1 MPDADLSDAAS
12 QNQARAKEVVERAIA
27 AMGGRQALLA
37 ITAMRAKVWIQSHQH
52 IIPGPPSIIRNV
64 PTYTYPIEYWHYS
77 GLDTFTRKPIKVEIS
92 LDLNTPNPTYALRN
106 PPEKSIFPSL
116 FNSRC
121 YLFAVFGQGHKAQ
134 LRHKAEA
141 AQWHFID
148 RFFGEGIKLHYL
160 DAEYFSRQP
169 VEDWR
174 YGRYYEAFFDRN
186 SALLLAVRESFTPT
200 EQEWYRKARRR
211 GYPNT
216 PLYGPPSSTATSP

>member
-1 MPDADLSDAAS
+1 
-12 QNQARAKEVVERAIA
+12 
-27 AMGGRQALLA
+27 
-37 ITAMRAKVWIQSHQH
+37 
-52 IIPGPPSIIRNV
+52 V

-77 GLDTFTRKPIKVEIS
+77 GLDAFTRKPIKVEIS

-116 FNSRC
+116 FNSRW
-121 YLFAVFGQGHKAQ
+121 YLFTVFGQGHKAQ
-134 LRHKAEA
+134 LRQKAEA

-169 VEDWR
+169 VEVIRVEDWR

-211 GYPNT
+211 GYPSK
-216 PLYGPPSSTATSP
+216 PPVWTTVFHRYQPINNVLPPPRTRTLERRQQSPNRPSQHRLQRRSPRRVRTNYLGRRKNSTSLTN

>member
-1 MPDADLSDAAS
+1 
-12 QNQARAKEVVERAIA
+12 
-27 AMGGRQALLA
+27 
-37 ITAMRAKVWIQSHQH
+37 
-52 IIPGPPSIIRNV
+52 V

-77 GLDTFTRKPIKVEIS
+77 GLDAFTRKPIKVEIS

-116 FNSRC
+116 FNSRW
-121 YLFAVFGQGHKAQ
+121 YLFTVFGQGHKAQ
-134 LRHKAEA
+134 LRQKAEA

-169 VEDWR
+169 VEVIRVEDWR

-211 GYPNT
+211 GYPSKPPVWTTVFHRYQPINNVLPPHVLERWSGDSN
-216 PLYGPPSSTATSP
+216 PLIVHLNIAYNGALPDESEPTIWEGGRTLHH